1 MCERACLL
9 AEKHA
14 PGSSLGPTHIAVL
27 RDQFK
32 RLRDGDRFWYQNRMF
47 APQEVAA
54 LQSTRL
60 SDILQRQNRLTSET
74 SSSRSLNQY
83 PLSTRMAPV
92 AQVGLR
98 PPRGFVCLR
107 KTRLLYVRHCLQISQ
122 IGVST
127 NRAPAQCILCILI
140 E

>member
-1 MCERACLL
+1 ML
-9 AEKHA
+9 AEKHV

-32 RLRDGDRFWYQNRMF
+32 RLRDGERFWYQNRMF

-54 LQSTRL
+54 LQWTRL

-74 SSSRSLNQY
+74 FSSRPLDQH

-98 PPRGFVCLR
+98 PPRGFVFWR
-107 KTRLLYVRHCLQISQ
+107 K
-122 IGVST
+122 
-127 NRAPAQCILCILI
+127 RAS
-140 E
+140 

>member
-1 MCERACLL
+1 ML

-14 PGSSLGPTHIAVL
+14 PESSLGPTHIAVL

-32 RLRDGDRFWYQNRMF
+32 SRRDGDRFWYQNRMF

-60 SDILQRQNRLTSET
+60 SDIFQRQNRLTSET
-74 SSSRSLNQY
+74 SSSRSLDQH
-83 PLSTRMAPV
+83 PLSMRMAPV
-92 AQVGLR
+92 ALVGLR
-98 PPRGFVCLR
+98 PPRGFVSWR
-107 KTRLLYVRHCLQISQ
+107 KTMLLHFRHCLQISQ

-127 NRAPAQCILCILI
+127 NRAPAQCTLCILI